1 MGTSKLQH
9 ALALAARGFY
19 VFPIVPGKKAP
30 PLINDFPA
38 NATRDTQQI
47 EEWWGK
53 WSDANIG
60 ISTSTFGDGEALL
73 VVDVDNKG
81 AKHGN
86 EEVLRLEL
94 EGFDLPATCTQH
106 TPTGGRHLVYSVSA
120 PVRQGANVLGPGLD
134 TRSRGGYIVAAGS
147 AVPAGEYSGDGA
159 AIAPAPD
166 WLVARCGKPRER
178 LQRQDQPAGLRPA
191 QLTAPSAEAN
201 AIRYLQTD
209 APLATEG
216 DAGDVT
222 TFKVAARC
230 KDLGVEAE
238 HCINLMSAHWNDR
251 CSPPWPLDDLIVKVR
266 NAYRYGTEAQGSA
279 APEADFAPIVP
290 NSGTTSP
297 EPKHPFDKL
306 NQEYAFCLAGG
317 GAHILWETRDHKGA
331 WKLEHLAN
339 SAFHQKFAATKITV
353 GKKTEPLTAQWMEWR
368 GRRSYD
374 GLVFMPGKD
383 CPPQFYNLWRGFAV
397 QPAPPFTKCEQHPAV
412 NAFLDHAETNVCGGD
427 KALFKWLMGW
437 FAHMIQKPWEKPL
450 VALVFRGG
458 KGVGKGALV
467 GRISALLGG
476 HSLLTSNRRFLVG
489 NFNGHMENLLL
500 FVLDE
505 AFWSGDKQAE
515 GQIKDLITGA
525 AHVIEHKGKEPY
537 TVDNVT
543 RICIIGNE
551 EWLVPATHDERRFA
565 VFDVGDGKKQD
576 RAFFQSMREGMEAG
590 GYAHLLRYLL
600 DFDLSGVDV
609 NAAPATKGLLDQK
622 HASMTAFPRWWH
634 ECLRAGHIVG
644 GDFDGDWLREVN
656 CARFR
661 QAFLRYANESKL
673 GRYVESDEGIGR
685 ALKHCAPSVRRCR
698 ESKKDGQVQ
707 AYVYRIPELD
717 IARAEWAEHMGHGD
731 MKWD

>member
-30 PLINDFPA
+30 PLINDFPS

-53 WSDANIG
+53 WPDANIG

-86 EEVLRLEL
+86 EELLKLEIAGCEFPGTL
-94 EGFDLPATCTQH
+94 EQQ
-106 TPTGGRHLVYSVSA
+106 TPTGGLHLVYRVGTS
-120 PVRQGANVLGPGLD
+120 VRQGANVLGKGLD
-134 TRSRGGYIVAAGS
+134 TRSRGGYIVGHGSDVAAGS
-147 AVPAGEYSGDGA
+147 YTSDGT

-166 WLVARCGKPRER
+166 WLVARCGQPRER
-178 LQRQDQPAGLRPA
+178 AAGKDQPAAVVP
-191 QLTAPSAEAN
+191 PSAETLA
-201 AIRYLQTD
+201 AAYLLND
-209 APLATEG
+209 APASIKGDGGDSVAYRVACRVRDYGVDAATCL
-216 DAGDVT
+216 
-222 TFKVAARC
+222 RLM
-230 KDLGVEAE
+230 LGP
-238 HCINLMSAHWNDR
+238 WNDR
-251 CSPPWPLDDLIVKVR
+251 SPPGWSEEKLRAKVEH
-266 NAYRYGTEAQGSA
+266 AYKYATGEQGAA
-279 APEADFAPIVP
+279 APENDFAPVHP
-290 NSGTTSP
+290 AAADGSSAVSA
-297 EPKHPFDKL
+297 HPFEKL
-306 NQEYAFCLAGG
+306 NREYAFCLAGG

-353 GKKTEPLTAQWMEWR
+353 GKKTEPLTSQWMEWK
-368 GRRSYD
+368 GRRSFD

-397 QPAPPFTKCEQHPAV
+397 TPAATANHPSLT
-412 NAFLDHAETNVCGGD
+412 AFLDHAETNVCGGD
-427 KALFKWLMGW
+427 KTLFKWLMGW

-458 KGVGKGALV
+458 KGVGKGALI

-576 RAFFQSMREGMEAG
+576 RAFFRSMREGMEAG
-590 GYAHLLRYLL
+590 GYSHLLRYLL
-600 DFDLSGVDV
+600 DFDMTGIDI

-644 GDFDGDWLREVN
+644 GDFEGDWLREVN

-685 ALKHCAPSVRRCR
+685 ALKHCAPSVHRCR
-698 ESKKDGQVQ
+698 ETKKPGQVQ

-717 IARAEWAEHMGHGD
+717 IARAEWGEHMGHGD